1 MADKR
6 AQMRLGNSCNILGEV
21 SQNQPDLP
29 VWLDAPSVD
38 KCHNLIGNDTEEL
51 CEFEKNTFG
60 LSRKNNNR
68 KYKKLKKEFQ
78 ERYLVQQRVL
88 KNFELE
94 LQSLKDLTKENE
106 KNLIETNKQALVSIF
121 NGGENLINDIN
132 NETKE
137 LKTKIVNDYSLVE
150 GSQYKDL
157 LVFYKKIKD
166 NVEIL
171 EKSKNN
177 THYAKS
183 KLENKQNR
191 LDKVS
196 GLNRRVIITLSIFFV
211 TGIILALLF
220 RYL

>member
-78 ERYLVQQRVL
+78 ERYLEQQRIL

-94 LQSLKDLTKENE
+94 LQSLKDRTSENE
-106 KNLIETNKQALVSIF
+106 TDLIETNKQALVSIF
-121 NGGENLINDIN
+121 NGGENLINDIS

>member
-38 KCHNLIGNDTEEL
+38 QCHNLIGNDTEEL

-78 ERYLVQQRVL
+78 ERYLEQQRIL

-94 LQSLKDLTKENE
+94 LQSLKDRSSENE
-106 KNLIETNKQALVSIF
+106 TDLIETNKQALVSIF
-121 NGGENLINDIN
+121 NGGENLINDIS